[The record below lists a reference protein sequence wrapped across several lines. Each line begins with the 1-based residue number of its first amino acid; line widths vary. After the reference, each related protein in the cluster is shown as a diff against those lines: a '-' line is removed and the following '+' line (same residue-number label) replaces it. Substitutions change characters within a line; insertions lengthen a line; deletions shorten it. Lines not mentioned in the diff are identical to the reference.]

1 MQTSVWKFGHDIAC
15 KVMEKPSSITIVIL
29 PLLFVGKTKPTKRN
43 SLEAQ

>member
-1 MQTSVWKFGHDIAC
+1 MQTSVRRIGHDIAYM
-15 KVMEKPSSITIVIL
+15 VMEKPSSITIMIL